1 MDDLDKLKIGITVGL
16 LFGILFVCIICYFIL
31 NCIAKRYNKESEKN
45 GKSRRNKLFT
55 RLNLFSGGVFFATSF
70 LHLLPE
76 AKEEMRKFFDLAT
89 ITFQF
94 PACEFIVSIGFF
106 LVLFAEQLTSRL
118 HRIFVARKK
127 TKSLQSNQT
136 PIFTAEIPTNV
147 TTEDRNDEKNKN
159 KFEYK
164 ADYQNVESL
173 AVENKTNT
181 SECED
186 PDNQIS
192 SIVLC
197 NDATCTEYKSSAT
210 ETFYSVDAE
219 LPSKRARRGE
229 NIVDDSFDTTKRNES
244 VPSNKTGIR
253 LEAFRTISESKPSML
268 TVHSQGSS
276 LNNFK
281 LENNLT
287 NYNPVFSTSKLAYC
301 SCSLNQFHKCMN
313 GDTNIT
319 NKISTTAGTESY
331 LKKAIEPSDSVCT
344 INPSKREGYRAIILL
359 VSLLFHSLFDGLAL
373 GLQTNF
379 SNVYTILIAVL
390 FHKTLVAFSLTLK
403 FFRAFPG
410 RTRFILLCL
419 SLFSAISPI
428 GCLIGWLVS
437 GSDSIHIVI
446 RTGCSG
452 ILQSLAAGTFLY
464 VTFIE
469 ILGPELGHGQ
479 PRLISISFVF
489 LGFLT
494 IAILKF
500 VL

>member
-1 MDDLDKLKIGITVGL
+1 MDELDKLKIGITVGL

-31 NCIAKRYNKESEKN
+31 NCIAKRCNKESEKN

-76 AKEEMRKFFDLAT
+76 AKEEIRKFFDLAT

-127 TKSLQSNQT
+127 SLQSNQT
-136 PIFTAEIPTNV
+136 PIFTAEITTNV

-210 ETFYSVDAE
+210 ETLYSVDAE

-244 VPSNKTGIR
+244 VPSNKGGIS

-268 TVHSQGSS
+268 TLHSQGSS

-281 LENNLT
+281 RENNLT
-287 NYNPVFSTSKLAYC
+287 NYNPLFSTSKLADC

-344 INPSKREGYRAIILL
+344 VNPSKREGYRAIILL

-379 SNVYTILIAVL
+379 SNVYTILIAIL

-489 LGFLT
+489 VGFLT